1 MFHQDK
7 KHFISYLLY
16 LSTGLRYSF
25 ENPVEKT
32 EKEKPTQSSSVSSFA
47 PNPNYKPMPCQPIFT
62 DDVIISPPSRSKV
75 VVDNKSEIT
84 QSESKR
90 HSNLPEQKVPEI
102 SVIPAGPASPSVC
115 DMVDSCDALKLLPE
129 PADKSRIGSDSG
141 SVDSV
146 SSSLDSG
153 YDSKCGDFLD
163 DFLHD
168 MSDDSESESESE
180 DTDEMV
186 SGNSAFSAVP
196 NKDLIESDSDTVID
210 GPPSSNGSTSLS
222 TIDPES
228 SSSESDIDEVEPD
241 ALLDRQHD
249 SGIGSLSDNEED
261 IDDLI
266 KSRPSVRSVK
276 PALIN
281 PDKWS
286 SHSVQPVTDPAK
298 KEIIPPQQQTFQ
310 MREGYVNPFSNRSS
324 ASSVLLKPAPS
335 VLGRLICEVRPV
347 TLDVIRNPDV
357 DPERFLFNTP
367 SPDDVV
373 RIRQSGKVSC

>member
-1 MFHQDK
+1 
-7 KHFISYLLY
+7 
-16 LSTGLRYSF
+16 
-25 ENPVEKT
+25 
-32 EKEKPTQSSSVSSFA
+32 
-47 PNPNYKPMPCQPIFT
+47 
-62 DDVIISPPSRSKV
+62 
-75 VVDNKSEIT
+75 
-84 QSESKR
+84 
-90 HSNLPEQKVPEI
+90 
-102 SVIPAGPASPSVC
+102 
-115 DMVDSCDALKLLPE
+115 
-129 PADKSRIGSDSG
+129 
-141 SVDSV
+141 
-146 SSSLDSG
+146 
-153 YDSKCGDFLD
+153 
-163 DFLHD
+163 
-168 MSDDSESESESE
+168 
-180 DTDEMV
+180 MV

-222 TIDPES
+222 TIDSDS

-241 ALLDRQHD
+241 ALLDHQHD

-286 SHSVQPVTDPAK
+286 SHSEQPETAPAK

-324 ASSVLLKPAPS
+324 ASSVLLKPGPS
-335 VLGRLICEVRPV
+335 VVGRLICEVRPV